1 MTPTSRRSWLT
12 HRVAGPGGG
21 ETTKID
27 GERRREIRGWY
38 WYDWANS
45 VFTTSVVTVFL
56 GPYLSDVAETAAGGE
71 DGTLH
76 PLGIPVS
83 PDSLFPYLLSVAALL
98 QVLVLPVVGAVAD
111 RTRRKRELMG
121 GFAYLGAL
129 ATAGL
134 ALVAGGG
141 YLLGAALFLLANLC
155 FGASIVVYYSF
166 LPEIAGPDERDA
178 VSSRGWAF
186 GYLGGGLLL
195 ALNLAL
201 FLQAD
206 TLGLSEGDA
215 VRICFLSVAIWW
227 AGFTVIPL
235 RRLRD
240 RDSGAGTGERTA
252 AGSFR
257 QLAATLR
264 SLRAYPQT
272 LLFLVAYL
280 LFNDGI
286 QTVIGLS
293 ALYGDRELE
302 LSQTVLISTILLVQ
316 FVAIGGALL
325 LGRLAARIGA
335 KRTVLGSLV
344 VWVVVLCL
352 AFFLQRGSAA
362 QFYLLGA
369 AIGVV
374 LGGTQALS
382 RSLFAQMTPRG
393 REAEYF
399 SLYEI
404 SDKGTSWLGTFG
416 FGLALQLTDSY
427 RIAIMSLVVFF
438 VAGGLLLSRVDV
450 RRAVA
455 DARGEQPAVL

>member
-1 MTPTSRRSWLT
+1 MS
-12 HRVAGPGGG
+12 GP
-21 ETTKID
+21 D
-27 GERRREIRGWY
+27 ARRREQRGWY

-56 GPYLSDVAETAAGGE
+56 GPYLTDVAETAAGGE

-83 PDSLFPYLLSVAALL
+83 PDSLFPYLLSVSALL

-121 GFAYLGAL
+121 LFAYAG
-129 ATAGL
+129 ATATAAL
-134 ALVAGGG
+134 ALVSGGR
-141 YLLGAALFLLANLC
+141 YLLGSGLFLLANVC

-195 ALNLAL
+195 ALNLGL
-201 FLQAD
+201 FLNAEG
-206 TLGLSEGDA
+206 LGLTEGEA

-227 AGFTVIPL
+227 AGFTLIPL
-235 RRLRD
+235 NRLRD
-240 RDSGAGTGERTA
+240 RPRPDGEPVGPAT
-252 AGSFR
+252 GSFR

-272 LLFLVAYL
+272 MLFLAAYL

-293 ALYGDRELE
+293 AQYGDRELE

-325 LGRLAARIGA
+325 MGRIAAVAGA
-335 KRTVLGSLV
+335 KRTILASLA
-344 VWVVVLCL
+344 VWIVVLCF
-352 AFFLQRGSAA
+352 AFFLQRGSAV
-362 QFYLLGA
+362 QFYVLGA
-369 AIGVV
+369 AIGLV
-374 LGGTQALS
+374 LGGTQALT

-393 REAEYF
+393 KEAEYF
-399 SLYEI
+399 GLYEI
-404 SDKGTSWLGTFG
+404 SDKGTSWLGTLA
-416 FGLALQLTDSY
+416 FGLAVQLTDSY
-427 RIAIMSLVVFF
+427 RVAIISLVVFF
-438 VAGGLLLSRVDV
+438 VAGGLLLARVDV

-455 DARGEQPAVL
+455 DARGERPVLL

>member
-1 MTPTSRRSWLT
+1 
-12 HRVAGPGGG
+12 
-21 ETTKID
+21 
-27 GERRREIRGWY
+27 
-38 WYDWANS
+38 
-45 VFTTSVVTVFL
+45 
-56 GPYLSDVAETAAGGE
+56 
-71 DGTLH
+71 
-76 PLGIPVS
+76 
-83 PDSLFPYLLSVAALL
+83 
-98 QVLVLPVVGAVAD
+98 VLVLPVVGAVAD

-121 GFAYLGAL
+121 AFAYAGAL

-134 ALVAGGG
+134 ALVSGGR
-141 YLLGAALFLLANLC
+141 YLLGAGLFLIANIC

-195 ALNLAL
+195 ALNLGL
-201 FLQAD
+201 FLNAES
-206 TLGLSEGDA
+206 LGLTEGEA

-227 AGFTVIPL
+227 AGFTLVPL
-235 RRLRD
+235 ARLRD
-240 RDSGAGTGERTA
+240 RPRDPGETA
-252 AGSFR
+252 APATGSFR

-272 LLFLVAYL
+272 LLFLAAYL

-293 ALYGDRELE
+293 AQYGDRELE

-316 FVAIGGALL
+316 FVAFGGALL
-325 LGRLAARIGA
+325 LGRIAARAGA
-335 KRTVLGSLV
+335 KRTILGSLA

-352 AFFLQRGSAA
+352 AFFLQRGSAV
-362 QFYLLGA
+362 QFYVLGA
-369 AIGVV
+369 AIGLV
-374 LGGTQALS
+374 LGGTQALT

-393 REAEYF
+393 KEAEYF
-399 SLYEI
+399 GLYEI
-404 SDKGTSWLGTFG
+404 SDKGTSWLGTFL

-427 RIAIMSLVVFF
+427 RVAIISLVVFF
-438 VAGGLLLSRVDV
+438 VAGALLLSRVDV

-455 DARGEQPAVL
+455 EARGERPAVL

>member
-1 MTPTSRRSWLT
+1 MNE
-12 HRVAGPGGG
+12 RVA
-21 ETTKID
+21 EQ
-27 GERRREIRGWY
+27 RGWY

-56 GPYLSDVAETAAGGE
+56 GPYLSDVAETAAGAGNGA
-71 DGTLH
+71 GTLH
-76 PLGIPVS
+76 PLGVPVS
-83 PDSLFPYLLSVAALL
+83 PDSLFPYLLSVSALL

-121 GFAYLGAL
+121 GFAYAGAL

-134 ALVAGGG
+134 ALVSGGR
-141 YLLGAALFLLANLC
+141 YLLGSGLFLVANVC

-186 GYLGGGLLL
+186 GYFGGGLLL
-195 ALNLAL
+195 ALNLGL
-201 FLQAD
+201 FLNAEA
-206 TLGLSEGDA
+206 LGLTEGEA

-227 AGFTVIPL
+227 AGFTLVPL
-235 RRLRD
+235 ARLRD
-240 RDSGAGTGERTA
+240 RPRTDGEPAAATVPAG
-252 AGSFR
+252 GSFG

-272 LLFLVAYL
+272 LLFLAAYL

-293 ALYGDRELE
+293 AQYGDRELE

-316 FVAIGGALL
+316 FVAFGGALL
-325 LGRLAARIGA
+325 LGRIAARAGA
-335 KRTVLGSLV
+335 KRTVLASLV
-344 VWVVVLCL
+344 VWAAVLCV
-352 AFFLQRGSAA
+352 AYFLQRGSAI

-369 AIGVV
+369 AIGLV
-374 LGGTQALS
+374 LGGTQALT
-382 RSLFAQMTPRG
+382 RSLFAQMSPRG

-399 SLYEI
+399 GLYEI
-404 SDKGTSWLGTFG
+404 SDKGTSWLGTLT
-416 FGLALQLTDSY
+416 FGLAVQLTGSY
-427 RIAIMSLVVFF
+427 RVAIISLVVFF
-438 VAGGLLLSRVDV
+438 VAGGLLLTRVDV
-450 RRAVA
+450 RQGMA

>member
-1 MTPTSRRSWLT
+1 MSEVP
-12 HRVAGPGGG
+12 AA
-21 ETTKID
+21 D
-27 GERRREIRGWY
+27 DAAARRREQRGWY
-38 WYDWANS
+38 CYDWANS
-45 VFTTSVVTVFL
+45 VFVTSVVTVFL
-56 GPYLSDVAETAAGGE
+56 GPYLTDVAETAAGGP
-71 DGTLH
+71 DGELR
-76 PLGIPVS
+76 PLGIPID

-98 QVLVLPVVGAVAD
+98 QVVVLPLVGAVAD

-121 GFAYLGAL
+121 VLAYVGAL

-134 ALVAGGG
+134 ALVADGR
-141 YLLGAALFLLANLC
+141 YLLGAALFLVANTC

-166 LPEIAGPDERDA
+166 LPEIAGPDERDD

-195 ALNLAL
+195 ALNLGI
-201 FLQAD
+201 FLGRNA
-206 TLGLSEGDA
+206 LGLSEGQA

-227 AGFTVIPL
+227 AGFTLVPL

-240 RDSGAGTGERTA
+240 RPADPGARGSA
-252 AGSFR
+252 PGSFR
-257 QLAATLR
+257 QLAGTLR

-293 ALYGDRELE
+293 AQYGDRELG

-316 FVAIGGALL
+316 FVAFGGALL
-325 LGRLAARIGA
+325 LGRIAARVGA
-335 KRTVLGSLV
+335 KRTVLGSLA
-344 VWVVVLCL
+344 VWVGVLCF
-352 AFFLQRGSAA
+352 AYFLQRGSAV
-362 QFYLLGA
+362 QFYLLGI

-374 LGGTQALS
+374 LGGTQALT

-393 REAEYF
+393 KEAEYF
-399 SLYEI
+399 GLYEI
-404 SDKGTSWLGTFG
+404 SDKGTSWLGTFL

-427 RIAIMSLVVFF
+427 RIAILSLVVFF
-438 VAGGLLLSRVDV
+438 VAGALVLSRVDV
-450 RRAVA
+450 RRATL
-455 DARGEQPAVL
+455 DARGEQALIL

>member
-1 MTPTSRRSWLT
+1 MSAE
-12 HRVAGPGGG
+12 VAPPA
-21 ETTKID
+21 D
-27 GERRREIRGWY
+27 AASRRREQRGWY

-56 GPYLSDVAETAAGGE
+56 GPYLTDVAETAAGGP
-71 DGTLH
+71 DGTLR

-83 PDSLFPYLLSVAALL
+83 PDSLFPYLLSVAALV

-121 GFAYLGAL
+121 GFAYVGAL

-134 ALVAGGG
+134 ALVAGGN
-141 YLLGAALFLLANLC
+141 YLFGAALFLLANVC
-155 FGASIVVYYSF
+155 FGASIVIYYSF
-166 LPEIAGPDERDA
+166 LPEIAGPDERDE

-186 GYLGGGLLL
+186 GYFGGGLLL

-201 FLQAD
+201 FLRAGP
-206 TLGLSEGDA
+206 LGLTEGEA

-227 AGFTVIPL
+227 AGFTLIPL

-240 RDSGAGTGERTA
+240 RPSTEAETA
-252 AGSFR
+252 ARTSSGSFR

-293 ALYGDRELE
+293 AQYGDRELG
-302 LSQTVLISTILLVQ
+302 LSQTVRISTILLVQ

-325 LGRLAARIGA
+325 LGRLAQRIGA

-344 VWVVVLCL
+344 VWVVVLCF
-352 AFFLQRGSAA
+352 AFFLQRGSAV

-374 LGGTQALS
+374 LGGTQALT

-399 SLYEI
+399 GLYEI
-404 SDKGTSWLGTFG
+404 SDKGTSWLGTFL

-427 RIAIMSLVVFF
+427 RIAIVSLVVFF

-455 DARGEQPAVL
+455 EARGEQPAVL